1 MNLAVRMFAVPE
13 KPKNSE
19 VRCAVRFPL
28 RLPIRIVTEQ
38 GEFDAVT
45 ENISASGI
53 LFELDELLPVD
64 TVVGFLMRM
73 PAQAF
78 GSKEDVVVQC
88 AGRIVRS
95 YKSSPGNHAAAVID
109 DYRFSQ

>member
-1 MNLAVRMFAVPE
+1 MSVAVRMFAVPE
-13 KPKNSE
+13 KNKNVE

-28 RLPIRIVTEQ
+28 RLPIRIVTEE
-38 GEFDAVT
+38 GEYDAVT

-53 LFELDELLPVD
+53 LFQLDVLLPVD
-64 TVVGFLMRM
+64 TPVAFLMRM

-78 GSKEDVVVQC
+78 GAPEDVVVQC

-95 YKSSPGNHAAAVID
+95 YKSSPGTHAAAVID